1 MKITMKFGNVKYAY
15 EGELNNLFSD
25 YDMLLGLYSKY
36 SSDFLKMISKNA
48 PAGIES
54 YYGNLSKIFDGYAS
68 MNRPVNGFKQDD
80 PNSLPANGHD
90 IYNYVARYRL
100 ANYQIQAVMKL
111 DGHIDFARLSRAVRL
126 SVDAEPVFGCRF
138 VENEPPYWKRLKNI
152 DTVEFCD
159 MVETENPDEAIQLF
173 LDSPLDMDHD
183 PMVKVRLIRSEQY
196 DTLCVKNN
204 HACCDG
210 AGTKEYIKLLSEIYS
225 ITEDDYGTFTAKPA
239 KRSRKDQDRLFS
251 SLGITDP
258 EKEWIPGSEITR
270 ATWPFPWSPIQSDRT
285 HISVCS
291 LPDGL
296 LDDMTNYSKVMNAT
310 INDLILT
317 AFYRA
322 MSKTG
327 QPVYDEHMEIPLTI
341 DLRRYLPNH
350 KTEVIRNFSGSEFT
364 KLSLV
369 PDESFIETLSRV
381 TPMMNVIKNN
391 IPGLQSAIGLERI
404 EKMAFNETLAYY
416 RMVSQ
421 WPNTCG
427 DKCAP
432 VLSNLGHITKSLIEF
447 GKTAVTEAYIVPPVV
462 RAPGFLLMVS
472 TYNGIITLSAG
483 IYEASIPQET
493 IHALLNNIKD
503 ELIEQCYSPH

>member
-15 EGELNNLFSD
+15 EGELNSLFSD

-36 SSDFLKMISKNA
+36 SSDLLKMISKNA
-48 PAGIES
+48 PPGMES
-54 YYGNLSKIFDGYAS
+54 YYSNLNKIFSVYAS
-68 MNRPVNGFKQDD
+68 MNKPVNGFKQDD

-111 DGHIDFARLSRAVRL
+111 DGHIDFDRLSRAVRL

-152 DTVEFCD
+152 NTVEFCD
-159 MVETENPDEAIQLF
+159 MVETQNPYEAIQIF

-225 ITEDDYGTFTAKPA
+225 VTENDYGTFTAKPT

-251 SLGITDP
+251 NLGIIDP

-270 ATWPFPWSPIQSDRT
+270 ATWPFPWSSVQSDKT

-291 LPDGL
+291 LPEGL
-296 LDDMTNYSKVMNAT
+296 LDEMTNYSKAMNAT
-310 INDLILT
+310 INDMILT

-327 QPVYDEHMEIPLTI
+327 QPIFDEPMEIPLTI
-341 DLRRYLPNH
+341 DLRRYLPDN

-364 KLSLV
+364 KLKLV
-369 PDESFIETLSRV
+369 PDESFIETLSRI
-381 TPMMNVIKNN
+381 TPMMNMIKNN
-391 IPGLQSAIGLERI
+391 RPGLQSAIGLERI
-404 EKMAFNETLAYY
+404 EKMSFNETLAYY

-432 VLSNLGHITKSLIEF
+432 VLSNLGYITKSLLKF
-447 GKTAVTEAYIVPPVV
+447 GENAVTEAYIVPPVV

-472 TYNGIITLSAG
+472 TYNGIITLAAG

-493 IHALLNNIKD
+493 IHTLLNNIRD
-503 ELIEQCYSPH
+503 ELIEGCRL

>member
-1 MKITMKFGNVKYAY
+1 MKVTMKFGNVKYAY
-15 EGELNNLFSD
+15 EGELNNLFRD
-25 YDMLLGLYSKY
+25 YEMLLGLYSKY

-48 PAGIES
+48 PPGMES

-68 MNRPVNGFKQDD
+68 MNKPVSRFKPDD
-80 PNSLPANGHD
+80 PDTLPANGHD
-90 IYNYVARYRL
+90 IYNYVARYKL
-100 ANYQIQAVMKL
+100 ANFQIQAVMKL
-111 DGHIDFARLSRAVRL
+111 DGQIDFGRLSRAVRL
-126 SVDAEPVFGCRF
+126 SVDAQPVFGCRF
-138 VENEPPYWKRLKNI
+138 MENEPPYWKRLKNI
-152 DTVEFCD
+152 DIEEFCD
-159 MVETENPDEAIQLF
+159 MVETENPDEAIQFF

-183 PMVKVRLIRSEQY
+183 PMVKVRLIRSGQC

-210 AGTKEYIKLLSEIYS
+210 AGTKEYIQLLSEIYS
-225 ITEDDYGTFTAKPA
+225 VFEHDYGTFTAKPV
-239 KRSRKDQDRLFS
+239 KRGRKDQDRLFNK
-251 SLGITDP
+251 LGIIDP
-258 EKEWIPGSEITR
+258 EREWIPGSEITR
-270 ATWPFPWSPIQSDRT
+270 ATWPFPWSQVQSDKT

-291 LPDGL
+291 LPEGL
-296 LDDMTNYSKVMNAT
+296 LDEMTNYSKAMNAT

-317 AFYRA
+317 AYYRA

-327 QPVYDEHMEIPLTI
+327 QPIYDEPMEIPLTI
-341 DLRRYLPNH
+341 DLRRYLPDQ

-364 KLSLV
+364 RLKLL
-369 PDESFIETLSRV
+369 PDESFIETLSRIA
-381 TPMMNVIKNN
+381 PMMNAIKNN
-391 IPGLQSAIGLERI
+391 RPGLQSAIGLERI

-432 VLSNLGHITKSLIEF
+432 VLSNLGHITKSLLKF
-447 GKTAVTEAYIVPPVV
+447 GESTVTEAYIVPPVV

-472 TYNGIITLSAG
+472 TYNGIITLAAG

-493 IHALLNNIKD
+493 IHALLNNIKN
-503 ELIEQCYSPH
+503 ELIAGCQL